1 MSDLGELL
9 RKARDQRGLTL
20 DDIQETTKIRK
31 RYLEAIESGDHR
43 VLPGPFY
50 VRAFVKNYSEA
61 VGLDPDEVL
70 RLYQHEVPAAPVEQI
85 SEPIVARSPRR
96 VKSQS
101 SERLGKIGFNVMMWS
116 FLILI
121 VVVIWVYVINSDS
134 DAPKQVDNS
143 TDITEASEPPVIDTE
158 DNATGTGNVSTPT
171 APPVSPTPTQAP
183 TTVTFGS
190 KVGKADQ
197 YDIGPAGTIHKVE
210 VKVAGGRSWLE
221 VRSGSNKG
229 EKLYS
234 ANAEDGTVE
243 SYDLT
248 GPIYINVGRSD
259 LTEIKVDGVL
269 VPDGDRAGSKKLLL
283 KPVSDGTPAVDG
295 STGTEAGTET
305 GTGTDTQTGTETGT
319 GTGTGADQLKT
330 E

>member
-1 MSDLGELL
+1 MSDLGALL

-31 RYLEAIESGDHR
+31 RYLEAIESGDHTI
-43 VLPGPFY
+43 LPGPFY

-70 RLYQHEVPAAPVEQI
+70 RLYQHEVPAPPAEQNAD
-85 SEPIVARSPRR
+85 PIAVRAPRR

-121 VVVIWVYVINSDS
+121 FVVVWVYVINSDS
-134 DAPKQVDNS
+134 DEPQKADQS
-143 TDITEASEPPVIDTE
+143 TDITDVSEPPAVDKDEDTAVNE
-158 DNATGTGNVSTPT
+158 GIGATPT
-171 APPVSPTPTQAP
+171 PEPAAPEPTQAA
-183 TTVTFGS
+183 TTVTFGR

-197 YDIGPAGTIHKVE
+197 YDIGPAGNHKVE
-210 VKVAGGRSWLE
+210 IKVVGGKNWLE
-221 VRSGSNKG
+221 VRSGGASG
-229 EKLYS
+229 EKLFYT
-234 ANAEDGTVE
+234 NAEDGDIKTYE
-243 SYDLT
+243 LT
-248 GPIYINVGRSD
+248 EPIYINVGRAD
-259 LTEIKVDGVL
+259 LAEITVDGVL

-283 KPVSDGTPAVDG
+283 NPVVAETPATDEAAG
-295 STGTEAGTET
+295 NGTAADEA
-305 GTGTDTQTGTETGT
+305 
-319 GTGTGADQLKT
+319 KT

>member
-1 MSDLGELL
+1 MSELGELL
-9 RKARDQRGLTL
+9 KRAREERGLSL

-31 RYLEAIESGDHR
+31 RYLEALESGDHT
-43 VLPGPFY
+43 VLPGAFY

-61 VGLDPDEVL
+61 VGLDYEEVL
-70 RLYQHEVPAAPVEQI
+70 RLYQHEVPAAPVEQTAD
-85 SEPIVARSPRR
+85 PIPVRTPRR

-121 VVVIWVYVINSDS
+121 VVVVWVFVINSETEE
-134 DAPKQVDNS
+134 PKAVDQS
-143 TDITEASEPPVIDTE
+143 TPITEASDPPAVNPTDQTAE
-158 DNATGTGNVSTPT
+158 NGATTTPDAET
-171 APPVSPTPTQAP
+171 APPSPTPPP

-197 YDIGPAGTIHKVE
+197 YNIGPAGIHKVE
-210 VKVAGGRSWLE
+210 IKVSGGRNWIE
-221 VRSGSNKG
+221 VRSGSNTG
-229 EKLYS
+229 EKLYYQ
-234 ANAEDGTVE
+234 NAEDGDVQT
-243 SYDLT
+243 YDLT

-259 LTEIKVDGVL
+259 FSEITVDGVL

-283 KPVSDGTPAVDG
+283 TPVEPAEG
-295 STGTEAGTET
+295 QTGEAGAGQTTEAGA
-305 GTGTDTQTGTETGT
+305 GQTGAGQTGGEQDET
-319 GTGTGADQLKT
+319 AA

>member
-31 RYLEAIESGDHR
+31 RYLEAIESGDHT

-85 SEPIVARSPRR
+85 AEPMVVRSPRR

-121 VVVIWVYVINSDS
+121 VVVIWVYVINKDS
-134 DAPKQVDNS
+134 DGPKQVDNS
-143 TDITEASEPPVIDTE
+143 TDITDASEPPVKNE
-158 DNATGTGNVSTPT
+158 DGNAGGSTNAPT
-171 APPVSPTPTQAP
+171 NEPVAPTPTEAP
-183 TTVTFGS
+183 TTVVFGS

-197 YDIGPAGTIHKVE
+197 YDIGPAGKPHKVE

-221 VRSGSNKG
+221 VRTESNKG

-234 ANAEDGTVE
+234 QNAEDGTTE
-243 SYDLT
+243 SFDLN
-248 GPIYINVGRSD
+248 GVIYINVGRAD
-259 LTEIKVDGVL
+259 LIEIKVDGII
-269 VPDGDRAGSKKLLL
+269 VPDGDRATSKKVLLQPL
-283 KPVSDGTPAVDG
+283 SDGSETPE
-295 STGTEAGTET
+295 GTIAPSNVTN
-305 GTGTDTQTGTETGT
+305 QS
-319 GTGTGADQLKT
+319 Q
-330 E
+330 

>member
-31 RYLEAIESGDHR
+31 RYLEAIESGDHT

-50 VRAFVKNYSEA
+50 VRAFVKNYAEA

-85 SEPIVARSPRR
+85 AEPLVVRAPRR

-101 SERLGKIGFNVMMWS
+101 SERLGKIGFSVMMWS

-121 VVVIWVYVINSDS
+121 VVVIWVYAINRDS
-134 DAPKQVDNS
+134 GDPKQADNS
-143 TDITEASEPPVIDTE
+143 TNITEVSEPPTE
-158 DNATGTGNVSTPT
+158 NTDNNNTTGSENEPST
-171 APPVSPTPTQAP
+171 PPVSPTPTVAP

-197 YDIGPAGTIHKVE
+197 YDIGPAGVAHKVE
-210 VKVAGGRSWLE
+210 VKVVGGRSWLE
-221 VRSGSNKG
+221 VRTGSNTG

-234 ANAEDGTVE
+234 ANAEDGTIE
-243 SYDLT
+243 TYDLT

-259 LTEIKVDGVL
+259 LTEITVNGVP

-283 KPVSDGTPAVDG
+283 KPVGDEAATTDGANP
-295 STGTEAGTET
+295 TET
-305 GTGTDTQTGTETGT
+305 P
-319 GTGTGADQLKT
+319 KT

>member
-31 RYLEAIESGDHR
+31 RYLEAIESGDHT

-70 RLYQHEVPAAPVEQI
+70 RLYQHEVPAAPAEQI
-85 SEPIVARSPRR
+85 SEPIVVRSPRR

-121 VVVIWVYVINSDS
+121 VVVIWVYVINNETD
-134 DAPKQVDNS
+134 DPKQVDNS
-143 TDITEASEPPVIDTE
+143 TDITEASEPPVKTDET
-158 DNATGTGNVSTPT
+158 DKAGNEVTPT
-171 APPVSPTPTQAP
+171 NEPVAPTPTEAP

-197 YDIGPAGTIHKVE
+197 YDIGPAGKTHRVE
-210 VKVAGGRSWLE
+210 VKIVGGRSWLE
-221 VRSGSNKG
+221 VRSNSNKG

-243 SYDLT
+243 SYDLI

-259 LTEIKVDGVL
+259 LTEITVDGVP

-283 KPVSDGTPAVDG
+283 QPIADGATPTDATATPTPNNE
-295 STGTEAGTET
+295 SNQTE
-305 GTGTDTQTGTETGT
+305 
-319 GTGTGADQLKT
+319 
-330 E
+330 

>member
-31 RYLEAIESGDHR
+31 RYLEAIESGDHT

-85 SEPIVARSPRR
+85 AEPLVVRAPRR

-101 SERLGKIGFNVMMWS
+101 SERLGKIGFNVVMWS
-116 FLILI
+116 FLVLI
-121 VVVIWVYVINSDS
+121 VVVIWVYVINKDNGDS
-134 DAPKQVDNS
+134 KQLDES
-143 TDITEASEPPVIDTE
+143 TKITDASEPPVDNGNGTE
-158 DNATGTGNVSTPT
+158 TGNGNTPSNEPT
-171 APPVSPTPTQAP
+171 ATIPPTEAP

-197 YDIGPAGTIHKVE
+197 YDIGPAGVSHKVE
-210 VKVAGGRSWLE
+210 VKVVGGRSWLE
-221 VRSGSNKG
+221 VRSGSNTG

-234 ANAEDGTVE
+234 ANAEDGVVE
-243 SYDLT
+243 SYELT
-248 GPIYINVGRSD
+248 GPIYINVGRAD
-259 LTEIKVDGVL
+259 LTEITVNGVI

-283 KPVSDGTPAVDG
+283 TPAG
-295 STGTEAGTET
+295 GNTSTEGGATEAPANN
-305 GTGTDTQTGTETGT
+305 DTTKQE
-319 GTGTGADQLKT
+319 
-330 E
+330 

>member
-1 MSDLGELL
+1 MSELGALL
-9 RKARDQRGLTL
+9 QRAREQRGLSL

-31 RYLEAIESGDHR
+31 RYLEAIESGDHTI
-43 VLPGPFY
+43 LPGPFY

-70 RLYQHEVPAAPVEQI
+70 RLYQHEVPAAPAEQTV
-85 SEPIVARSPRR
+85 EPITVRAPRR

-121 VVVIWVYVINSDS
+121 VVVVWVFVINRETDE
-134 DAPKQVDNS
+134 PKTVDQD
-143 TDITEASEPPVIDTE
+143 TPITEASEPPAAIQEEEEEEEEETTNINGTPDVDPATPAPTE
-158 DNATGTGNVSTPT
+158 
-171 APPVSPTPTQAP
+171 AP

-197 YDIGPAGTIHKVE
+197 YDIGPPGSVHKVE
-210 VKVAGGRSWLE
+210 IKVVGGKNWIE
-221 VRSGSNKG
+221 VRAGSNTG
-229 EKLYS
+229 EKLFY
-234 ANAEDGTVE
+234 ANAEDGEVQ

-259 LTEIKVDGVL
+259 FSEITVNGVL

-283 KPVSDGTPAVDG
+283 TPVEAGNEAADGTNAEVNAA
-295 STGTEAGTET
+295 E
-305 GTGTDTQTGTETGT
+305 QT
-319 GTGTGADQLKT
+319 KT